1 MVHEGG
7 NYLAETELARD
18 TSKQFARSEV
28 NLGEV
33 TVVWGSLIALAS
45 TNTIGAHI
53 GIVWNEGDTVASVL
67 WRVAGFGVGIQ
78 GSEHLEVPGSSTSEL
93 CCALQSL
100 HVVTVGMQ
108 CLSTN

>member
-45 TNTIGAHI
+45 TNTICSDI
-53 GIVWNEGDTVASVL
+53 RVVWDERDTVASVL
-67 WRVAGFGVGIQ
+67 WWVACFRIRVQ
-78 GSEHLEVPGSSTSEL
+78 GSEHLEVPGS
-93 CCALQSL
+93 AL
-100 HVVTVGMQ
+100 G
-108 CLSTN
+108 